1 MTCAGRG
8 MAPAATGGHLMGD
21 ERSEVTRGGLV
32 VDPGDPATIRS
43 ARSFGIAATVYHR
56 SRPGYP
62 TAAIEWLIGDASR
75 VLDLGAGTGKLTE
88 ALVELDRDVVA
99 VDPIEEMLD
108 EL

>member
-1 MTCAGRG
+1 
-8 MAPAATGGHLMGD
+8 MGD
-21 ERSEVTRGGLV
+21 ERSEGTRGGLV
-32 VDPGDPATIRS
+32 VDPGDPATLRS

-62 TAAIEWLIGDASR
+62 TAAIEWLIGDALR

-88 ALVELDRDVVA
+88 ALVELDRDVIA
-99 VDPIEEMLD
+99 VDPVEEMLE